1 MHAAG
6 VLIGDRPLSELVP
19 LERRVG
25 GPLFTQ
31 WDRYGVESVGLLK
44 MDFRGVISMLDTYNW
59 MFLSATPTSCW
70 MAELPPSEFWFD
82 EEELDVIP
90 VDRCL

>member
-1 MHAAG
+1 MNPFLCFQG
-6 VLIGDRPLSELVP
+6 YYWPMG
-19 LERRVG
+19 
-25 GPLFTQ
+25 
-31 WDRYGVESVGLLK
+31 
-44 MDFRGVISMLDTYNW
+44 GVISMLDTYNW